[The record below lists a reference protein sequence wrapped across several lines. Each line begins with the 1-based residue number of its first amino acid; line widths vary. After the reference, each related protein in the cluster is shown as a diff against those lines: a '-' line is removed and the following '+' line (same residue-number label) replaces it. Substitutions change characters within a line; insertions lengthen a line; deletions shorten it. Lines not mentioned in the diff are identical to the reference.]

1 MILYFINHKKFYFF
15 LYLFK
20 EDTMDLL
27 NDFIFMKNFF
37 TLFLYRIQLDQD
49 SIEICSNITK
59 TGKEKRR
66 NFFIHLLPF
75 QIINLLIPLP
85 AQNLDLLQLVSFHV
99 QWYLSCVFVL
109 VLSSFS
115 LLFHS
120 LYYPDYGLLL

>member
-1 MILYFINHKKFYFF
+1 MTLYFINHKKFYFF

-66 NFFIHLLPF
+66 NFFYSSTSISNNKSLNSIARSKSRF
-75 QIINLLIPLP
+75 AAACLISCSM
-85 AQNLDLLQLVSFHV
+85 VS
-99 QWYLSCVFVL
+99 LICIRSCFVIFF
-109 VLSSFS
+109 SSFS
-115 LLFHS
+115 FALLS
-120 LYYPDYGLLL
+120 